1 MQLYIIYRKISKV
14 FTWIFNFCA
23 IVLLA
28 LAIFTA
34 IQYKSNSIDAN
45 LFGYKPMFIGSGSM
59 EPTIREKGLILVKKY
74 EGQELHEGDV
84 ITFLAQL
91 NENDNNTKVVVTHRI
106 YKIKDDG
113 TIITKG
119 DNNSQVDSI
128 PITKDD
134 VHFTLVKV
142 FNQTARICD
151 IWKTT
156 NGKVM
161 IVCAILFII
170 FMIIAYN
177 SFIAYLDEKF
187 GYIASDI
194 SIKQL
199 SAATSNDDSRFLIKN
214 QGFIDNQFNYL
225 YIDRATGVQYMLINT
240 PSGVALSI
248 LYDKEGNPII
258 YDFDS
263 EDISEDNKDKKSKL
277 FIPHLLSNKE
287 KEYQN
292 NMFSNKRISSK
303 DLKLNQEKNEEEDN
317 EK

>member
-14 FTWIFNFCA
+14 FNWIFNICA
-23 IVLLA
+23 IA
-28 LAIFTA
+28 LFALSIFTV
-34 IQYKSNSIDAN
+34 IQYKSNSLDSNI
-45 LFGYKPMFIGSGSM
+45 FGYKIMFIGSGSM
-59 EPTIREKGLILVKKY
+59 EPNIREKSIVLVKKY
-74 EGQELHEGDV
+74 EGQELKKDDIV
-84 ITFLAQL
+84 TFVTRL
-91 NENDNNTKVVVTHRI
+91 NEDDKNTKVVVTHRI
-106 YKIKDDG
+106 YKVNDDG
-113 TIITKG
+113 TMITKG
-119 DNNSQVDSI
+119 DNNTKVDGI

-134 VHFTLVKV
+134 VHFTYVKV
-142 FNQTARICD
+142 FNQTAKLCD
-151 IWKTT
+151 IWQTT

-161 IVCAILFII
+161 IICAILF
-170 FMIIAYN
+170 FVFLIIAYN

-187 GYIASDI
+187 GYIASDMTV
-194 SIKQL
+194 KQF
-199 SAATSNDDSRFLIKN
+199 SAATNNDDSRFLIKN

-263 EDISEDNKDKKSKL
+263 EETSDKNEKNSKL
-277 FIPHLLSNKE
+277 FIPHLLSKKE
-287 KEYQN
+287 KEYQK

-303 DLKLNQEKNEEEDN
+303 DLELKNEKES